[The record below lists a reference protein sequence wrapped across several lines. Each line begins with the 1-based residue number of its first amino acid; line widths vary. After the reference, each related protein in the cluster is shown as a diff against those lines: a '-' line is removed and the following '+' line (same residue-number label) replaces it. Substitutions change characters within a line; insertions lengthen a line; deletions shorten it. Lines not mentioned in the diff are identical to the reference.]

1 MRVHDGAQLRVCVR
15 VKDTAWRVSFLC
27 DEGLGWTTTLRLK
40 EASVD
45 ESKETSERK
54 LEGCYVRN

>member
-1 MRVHDGAQLRVCVR
+1 MGVDDGARLGMYVR

-27 DEGLGWTTTLRLK
+27 DEGLGWTKALRLK

-54 LEGCYVRN
+54 L